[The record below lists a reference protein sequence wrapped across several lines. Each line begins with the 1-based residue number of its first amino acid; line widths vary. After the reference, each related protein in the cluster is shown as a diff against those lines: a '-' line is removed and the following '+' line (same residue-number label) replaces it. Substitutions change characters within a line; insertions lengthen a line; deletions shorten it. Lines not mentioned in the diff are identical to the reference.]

1 MTQKVGDKNA
11 SPDKKKKGEPLKYD
25 PNFKGPV
32 TNRSCTDVICCIIFI
47 IFILGFV
54 VVSYFAF
61 SRGDYKLLLYPMDTQ
76 KQLCGYGDL
85 KDKPNLLFFDITR
98 CATPAIFLMGCP
110 TTQVCVKDCPSQ
122 SGVTPAL
129 TKPYCTPE
137 GKCPLYVLKSKPF
150 VGRCV
155 PDIAS
160 LFGASVSAV
169 QSAVNV
175 SEVKTASKFITKVLE
190 AKAYADKIISDVVV
204 SWWIILIGLIVT
216 MVVSLIWIVLMRW
229 VAGVMVWLGII
240 AFLVLFG
247 AGCGISVWKYLQV
260 KDSTKEVSVGFNPL
274 VFKFSEA
281 KLFLTLCIICS
292 ILFVIFLLV
301 LIALF
306 SRIRIAIALIKEG
319 SRAIG
324 NIFSTLLWPIIPFVL
339 HILVIV
345 YWLAVAVCLFAISR
359 SNDLKLNESST
370 DEVTSLVE
378 KIACANETGS
388 VKSCYVVQN
397 METYTLYLQIFAV
410 FVFFWMVN
418 FVTAL
423 GQLTLAGTFASY
435 YWSFNK
441 PKDIPTL
448 PLLRSF
454 YRCFRYHL
462 GSLAFG
468 SLIIA
473 IVQMIRLFLEYV
485 DNKLKDVDNPVAKFM
500 MKCLK
505 CCFWCLEKFLRFLNK
520 NAYIMIAVHGKN
532 FCVSAKDAFMLILR
546 NVARTVVIDKATDF
560 VLLMSRLVIVCGIGV
575 ASYFVFT
582 KKLPVSTLND
592 TISGLNFYVVPIVV
606 IIIGAYIITDCF
618 FSVYE
623 MAVDTLFLCFLEDLE
638 KNDGSAEKPYF
649 MNKNLMKILGKN
661 NKVESKD

>member
-1 MTQKVGDKNA
+1 MKFKNIGL
-11 SPDKKKKGEPLKYD
+11 SDEERQLREPLKYD
-25 PNFKGPV
+25 PNFRGPV
-32 TNRSCTDVICCIIFI
+32 TNRSCTDVICCILFL

-61 SRGDYKLLLYPMDTQ
+61 TRGDYKLLLYPMDTE
-76 KQLCGYGDL
+76 KQLCGYGEL
-85 KDKPNLLFFDITR
+85 KDKPNLLFFDISR

-122 SGVTPAL
+122 TGASKSLVNQ
-129 TKPYCTPE
+129 YCTAK
-137 GKCPLYVLKSKPF
+137 GDCPLYVIKSTSL
-150 VGRCV
+150 VGRCI
-155 PDIAS
+155 PDIAG
-160 LFGASVSAV
+160 LLGGTLSALNNT
-169 QSAVNV
+169 VNV
-175 SEVKTASKFITKVLE
+175 TDITTASKFMTKVLE

-216 MVVSLIWIVLMRW
+216 MFASLIWIVLMRW

-240 AFLVLFG
+240 SFLVLFG
-247 AGCGISVWKYLQV
+247 VGCGISVWKYIQV
-260 KDSTKEVSVGFNPL
+260 KDSTKEVAVGFNPFI
-274 VFKFSEA
+274 FKFSES

-292 ILFVIFLLV
+292 ILFVIFVLV
-301 LIALF
+301 LVALF

-339 HILVIV
+339 HVVVIV
-345 YWLAVAVCLFAISR
+345 YWLAVAVHLFAINR
-359 SNDLKLNESST
+359 STQLKLNESST
-370 DEVTSLVE
+370 DEISSLVE
-378 KIACANETGS
+378 KIACANDTGS
-388 VKSCYVVQN
+388 EKSCYVIQN
-397 METYTLYLQIFAV
+397 MESYTIYLQIFAV

-435 YWSFNK
+435 YWSFDK
-441 PKDIPTL
+441 PKDIPSF
-448 PLLRSF
+448 PLFKAF

-485 DNKLKDVDNPVAKFM
+485 DQKLKEVDNPVAKFI

-560 VLLMSRLVIVCGIGV
+560 VLLMSRLVIVCAIGV

-582 KKLPVSTLND
+582 KKLPVATLND
-592 TISGLNFYVVPIVV
+592 TISGLNFYIVPIVV

-638 KNDGSAEKPYF
+638 KHDGTAEKPYF
-649 MNKNLMKILGKN
+649 MNKNLMKILGKS
-661 NKVESKD
+661 NKVAKD